1 MIEDHF
7 YWVNMRLSVI
17 IPVYNRPEKVIR
29 AIESIPNRDDVEVI
43 VVDDCSTDNTLDT
56 LTSYDKRPIIILQT
70 NTNSGPGI
78 ARNAGLDVAKGEYVL
93 FLDSD
98 DWLVTENINSVL
110 DNLDK
115 LNKYDLIWFD
125 NKLLGGKSWWAN
137 DCKIVMQGQ
146 LMRREFIGNLR
157 HNSKMWGEDR
167 DFANELKN
175 KNPKEIKINTQI
187 YVYDANYDSGDSI
200 GYKYNKGIL

>member
-1 MIEDHF
+1 
-7 YWVNMRLSVI
+7 MRLSVI
-17 IPVYNRPEKVIR
+17 IPVYNRPKKVIR
-29 AIESIPNRDDVEVI
+29 AIESVPDRDDVEII
-43 VVDDCSTDNTLDT
+43 VVDDCSTDNTFDVLK
-56 LTSYDKRPIIILQT
+56 SYNSRSITILQT

-78 ARNAGLDVAKGEYVL
+78 ARNIGLDVAIGEYIL

-98 DWLVTENINSVL
+98 DWLITNNLNLILN
-110 DNLDK
+110 NLDQ
-115 LNKYDLIWFD
+115 LSIYDLIWFD

-146 LMRREFIGNLR
+146 LMKREFIGSSR

-167 DFANELKN
+167 DFANDLKN
-175 KNPKEIKINTQI
+175 KNPKEIKINLQI

-200 GYKYNKGIL
+200 GYKYNKGML